1 MNVEEPPSSFVEN
14 RQTEAVLYLA
24 DSTTGMANSGKEL
37 ADNRAFPTLFLIAL
51 AALYGSFGILF
62 GLISGTL
69 PPLLR
74 SRGFDMGQIGWMFVL
89 FIPFGLTFLWS
100 PIIDAFQPSRRAPK
114 MSWIVLTQL
123 IIIVVLVITAQ
134 LQTAEPILLLALG
147 IIVALATAT
156 MDLALDALASE
167 SVPEKYRPLA
177 GSLKAGTYLIGLV
190 IGGGVLMALSAQIG
204 WTGLFRLVA
213 VITAI
218 STLPIFF
225 CSKYEQARKNAK
237 LVMPSLIKTFSRER
251 NLRRLTALMLLNCV
265 FSSMMG
271 LSRIML
277 VDIGLPLDV
286 IGKTVGI
293 IGPLVGLAASIV
305 AVPLLNRLGN
315 GKTLLICLAYG
326 TLTLIGLVTGLN
338 VWPKLALVSTI
349 AMSAAS
355 SGLFVII
362 CTSLLGWAKG
372 SQPAT
377 DYATL
382 LGLGRLTGTLF
393 VMTSSMLIPHIGWA
407 SYYSMVIILFP
418 VATLITMTLLP
429 EVFGLKKNKTIP
441 KHS

>member
-1 MNVEEPPSSFVEN
+1 MNVEEPTAPAVAN
-14 RQTEAVLYLA
+14 RRAEDATYPEDAFA
-24 DSTTGMANSGKEL
+24 DIGKSTDEMAD
-37 ADNRAFPTLFLIAL
+37 ARVFPTLFLVAL

-74 SRGFDMGQIGWMFVL
+74 AKGFDMGQIGWMFVL

-100 PIIDAFQPSRRAPK
+100 PVIDAIAPSRRAPK
-114 MSWIVLTQL
+114 MSWIVVTQL
-123 IIIVVLVITAQ
+123 IIVIVLVITAQ
-134 LQTAEPILLLALG
+134 LQTAEPFLLLILG
-147 IIVALATAT
+147 IIVALSTAT

-167 SVPEKYRPLA
+167 SVPAKYRALA
-177 GSLKAGTYLIGLV
+177 GSIKAGTYLIGLV
-190 IGGGVLMALSAQIG
+190 IGGGVLMTLSAKIG
-204 WTGLFRLVA
+204 WKGLFELVA

-225 CSKYEQARKNAK
+225 CSKYEHPHKSAK
-237 LVMPSLIKTFSRER
+237 LAMPSLMKTFSRPR
-251 NLRRLTALMLLNCV
+251 NLRRLASLMLLNCV

-277 VDIGLPLDV
+277 VDIGLPLDI
-286 IGKTVGI
+286 IGATVGI
-293 IGPLVGLAASIV
+293 IGPLVGLAASII

-315 GKTLLICLAYG
+315 GATLLICLIYG
-326 TLTLIGLVTGLN
+326 MITLIGLVIGLH
-338 VWPKLALVSTI
+338 VWPNLALFSTI

-355 SGLFVII
+355 SGLFVIM

-393 VMTSSMLIPHIGWA
+393 VMTSSMFITNIGWA
-407 SYYSMVIILFP
+407 NYYTMIIVLFP
-418 VATLITMTLLP
+418 VATFVVMALLP
-429 EVFGLKKNKTIP
+429 EVFGLNKNKTIP
-441 KHS
+441 KQS